1 MAWPT
6 GSPVFNLLDVFCGLA
21 WSQESKH
28 IGKTGARGPVL
39 ETVNEYTIGVRN
51 KIVMACIGSI

>member
-6 GSPVFNLLDVFCGLA
+6 GSPVFNLLDVFCDLA

-28 IGKTGARGPVL
+28 SGKTGARGHVL
-39 ETVNEYTIGVRN
+39 ETVNEYAIGVRN
-51 KIVMACIGSI
+51 KCDGMHW

>member
-6 GSPVFNLLDVFCGLA
+6 GSPVLDLLDVFRGLA

-28 IGKTGARGPVL
+28 SSKTGARGRVL
-39 ETVNEYTIGVRN
+39 ETVNEYAIGVRN
-51 KIVMACIGSI
+51 KCDGMHW